1 MARIRNGSV
10 QILVGT
16 QLRVQVD
23 IQRRFAQCAERVR
36 ASARLTHSADDPEGC
51 RFAREELDR
60 LLKGEHGER
69 AGRHSVAQAVIG
81 DVAEKPWVASQS
93 ASIKHLDEL
102 APAVGG
108 YFKSQDATAL
118 VASYGPSMA
127 NLRIELQGVPR
138 TPPDQMAIQ
147 PAWSPSGKT
156 LAYSGMPARGEPTAE
171 EMVSALRQRRIWA
184 LSGMVDNE
192 RPRTLTDDPSY
203 RDEWPQWSADGQ
215 PLPRRL
221 RALVSSRLRPVEVH
235 RLDARSLVLRPEAG
249 FLHGLADPLFRG
261 PDQPLTL
268 GQHIALSG
276 MTVEITELGPDQ
288 RPAEAVFRFDVPL
301 EDKSL
306 RWLQWRDGRFE
317 PFIPP
322 PVGQRVTLPG
332 GKFGL
337 RGFRS
342 T

>member
-1 MARIRNGSV
+1 MDRMLAWIGIGAMALTAQFLVRVGDAIREQSDAFYRRRAARGLAWLLIAAHLIIAPLAMPV
-10 QILVGT
+10 RAAWFMGPPGLVD
-16 QLRVQVD
+16 QLRP
-23 IQRRFAQCAERVR
+23 AEPM
-36 ASARLTHSADDPEGC
+36 DP
-51 RFAREELDR
+51 
-60 LLKGEHGER
+60 
-69 AGRHSVAQAVIG
+69 
-81 DVAEKPWVASQS
+81 
-93 ASIKHLDEL
+93 SIANQTLIVVNPPE
-102 APAVGG
+102 
-108 YFKSQDATAL
+108 AL
-118 VASYGPSMA
+118 VLMESI
-127 NLRIELQGVPR
+127 L
-138 TPPDQMAIQ
+138 
-147 PAWSPSGKT
+147 K
-156 LAYSGMPARGEPTAE
+156 
-171 EMVSALRQRRIWA
+171 
-184 LSGMVDNE
+184 
-192 RPRTLTDDPSY
+192 
-203 RDEWPQWSADGQ
+203 WSADGQ

-249 FLHGLADPLFRG
+249 FLHGLADPLLRG
-261 PDQPLTL
+261 PDQPLTF
-268 GQHIALSG
+268 GQHIELSG